1 MAVVTSADRGTA
13 LEIWTADSPS
23 KGYTTPMLW
32 LPTVHVG
39 PARLTLGLVSPTVL
53 NIEQPPPE
61 P

>member
-1 MAVVTSADRGTA
+1 
-13 LEIWTADSPS
+13 
-23 KGYTTPMLW
+23 MLW